1 MRLAASALLFAALA
15 LTGSGPLS
23 ADDALEITVSPT
35 QAFAPATV
43 RVVVRMTPRPENREL
58 ELVADSTDFYRS
70 SCISLEGERA
80 PRMLSTQFDG
90 LPAGE
95 YELRGV
101 VTDTAGS
108 VRAIARQ
115 TVNVVA
121 PASSGW

>member
-1 MRLAASALLFAALA
+1 MRRVAYALLFALVF
-15 LTGSGPLS
+15 TGPGPLS
-23 ADDALEITVSPT
+23 ADDALAITVSPT
-35 QAFAPATV
+35 QAFAPATL
-43 RVVVRMTPRPENREL
+43 RIVVRMSPRAENREL
-58 ELVADSTDFYRS
+58 ELVADSSGFYRS

-80 PRMLSTQFDG
+80 PRIMSARFDG

-101 VTDTAGS
+101 ITDSAGN

-115 TVNVVA
+115 TVNVVP